1 MNIDEQK
8 LEQFIEL
15 RENMDENA
23 LAALAADDQLL
34 HTSIDAMQLRSYLQR
49 QSQPVDVE
57 ERLRAFHKSHGN
69 RQIFIKTVS
78 IITIAAC
85 LLTGIVMV
93 WHGHGQQTV
102 TTPQGTVFMAQEQD
116 VLHLS
121 IEGNEIK
128 QATTTDMI
136 KVISPTDYQQSK
148 TQNGNVELSV
158 PYGESATITLP
169 DGSIAYMHSGSK
181 ISFPSHFT
189 GKERKIFL
197 EGEAYFKVTHDSSHP
212 FIVKAGD
219 VETKVLGTE
228 FNVKSTDNNATTVTL
243 ISGSVEVITS
253 ESHQQIVPGQQIEV
267 DNQQITSRNVDTT
280 VFTNWRDGY
289 FYFDNVDMVDMLIVL
304 GQSFNRSVIFN
315 KQAAMTEKMHFVVS
329 RNASI
334 SEIIEKLNT
343 IGNVKAR
350 MSGNAIVVD

>member
-23 LAALAADDQLL
+23 LTALTADDQLL
-34 HTSIDAMQLRSYLQR
+34 HASIDAMQLRSYLQR
-49 QSQPVDVE
+49 QSQPINVE
-57 ERLRAFHKSHGN
+57 ERLQAFHKTHGK
-69 RQIFIKTVS
+69 RRIFTKTVS
-78 IITIAAC
+78 IVTIAAC

-93 WHGHGQQTV
+93 WHGHKQQTV
-102 TTPQGTVFMAQEQD
+102 TMPQGTVFMAQEQD
-116 VLHLS
+116 ALHLS
-121 IEGNEIK
+121 IEGKEIK
-128 QATTTDMI
+128 QAATADMI
-136 KVISPTDYQQSK
+136 KVISPVDYQQSE
-148 TQNGNVELSV
+148 TPNGNVEVAV
-158 PYGESATITLP
+158 PYGESATVTLP
-169 DGSIAYMHSGSK
+169 DGSVAYMHSGSK
-181 ISFPSHFT
+181 ISFPSHFK
-189 GKERKIFL
+189 GKERKIVL
-197 EGEAYFKVTHDSSHP
+197 EGEAYFKVTHDSNHP
-212 FIVKAGD
+212 FIVKAGN

-228 FNVKSTDNNATTVTL
+228 FNVKSANNGATTVTL
-243 ISGSVEVITS
+243 ISGSVEVSTS
-253 ESHQQIVPGQQIEV
+253 EGQQQIVPGQQIKV

-334 SEIIEKLNT
+334 GEIMEKLNT
-343 IGNVKAR
+343 IGNVKAHI
-350 MSGNAIVVD
+350 SGNAIIVD

>member
-8 LEQFIEL
+8 LEQFIDL
-15 RENMDENA
+15 RENMDDKA
-23 LAALAADDQLL
+23 LTALAADDQLL
-34 HTSIDAMQLRSYLQR
+34 HASIDAMQLRSYLQR
-49 QSQPVDVE
+49 QSRPINVE
-57 ERLRAFHKSHGN
+57 ERLQAFHKSHGS
-69 RQIFIKTVS
+69 RKIFTKTVS
-78 IITIAAC
+78 IMTIAAC

-93 WHGHGQQTV
+93 WRGYEQQTA
-102 TTPQGTVFMAQEQD
+102 TMPQGTVFMAQEQD

-121 IEGNEIK
+121 IEGKEIK
-128 QATTTDMI
+128 QAKTADMI
-136 KVISPTDYQQSK
+136 KVISPLDYQQSE

-189 GKERKIFL
+189 DKERKIVL

-228 FNVKSTDNNATTVTL
+228 FNVRSKSEGETTVTL
-243 ISGSVEVITS
+243 ISGSVEVS
-253 ESHQQIVPGQQIEV
+253 SGESLQQIVPGEQIKV
-267 DNQQITSRNVDTT
+267 ANQQMTSRNVDTT

-289 FYFDNVDMVDMLIVL
+289 FYFDNVDMVDMLITL
-304 GQSFNRSVIFN
+304 GQNFNRSVIFN

-334 SEIIEKLNT
+334 NEIIEKLNT